1 VRWGRCDNTRMSIE
15 VYVLLDRSR
24 LPTRDDWQH
33 QLDEADISV
42 GLDLALQPC
51 DASGFQPMTFRNE
64 PTGCEVYVG
73 DVDRGTCPEGLVPYL
88 NDRHTLATF
97 RWGGNLTEMAVG
109 LAAASTLAVLT
120 DGIYLDPQ
128 DEAILEGPAALV
140 VAQSELANL

>member
-1 VRWGRCDNTRMSIE
+1 MSME

-24 LPTRDDWQH
+24 LPTRDDWQR

-42 GLDLALQPC
+42 GLDPSLQPC
-51 DASGFQPMTFRNE
+51 DASGFQPMTFHNE
-64 PTGCEVYVG
+64 SAGCEVYVD
-73 DVDRGTCPEGLVPYL
+73 DVDRGTCPEALVSYL

-109 LAAASTLAVLT
+109 LAAAATLAVLT

-128 DEAILEGPAALV
+128 DETILEGPAALAM
-140 VAQSELANL
+140 AQGELANL